1 MKLRTIAILL
11 LIAFVGGTIAA
22 GWAITKYDL
31 FQTDGKNEAIIFD
44 RDAAANINAPAV
56 ASESLKIQAAE
67 TCQNIENQNDT
78 INTQLINERVDSLD
92 DRLSRINV
100 QAQQASGNAD
110 RTESMLIAFSAR
122 RAIDSGSALGYVE
135 NELRLK
141 FGNSNPD
148 DVRIIVNAG
157 NNPVRLATLQNQ
169 LDIASEILLSP
180 SSDASIWDVI
190 KKEFGELFVI
200 RKAGSQPPQPERRLA
215 RIKTSLANRDVK
227 TAILEMEQMPGAEN
241 ARGWISL
248 AKRYLRVQKALD
260 AVEKTAI
267 SIPSN
272 ALPIRPASQASEA
285 ESQETVTQETVP
297 QETVTQES
305 LANENA
311 PTNQDTRANAG
322 RNN

>member
-1 MKLRTIAILL
+1 MNANYEKINPSPNGGIKFRTIILFL
-11 LIAFVGGTIAA
+11 LIAFIGGTVAA

-31 FQTDGKNEAIIFD
+31 FQTNSENEAIVVD
-44 RDAAANINAPAV
+44 RDAIANEQAASNEQAV
-56 ASESLKIQAAE
+56 ASEAANSQSVVSRE
-67 TCQNIENQNDT
+67 NIENQNDT
-78 INTQLINERVDSLD
+78 INDQLINERVDSLD

-148 DVRIIVNAG
+148 DVRAIIDAS

-180 SSDASIWDVI
+180 SSDASTWDI
-190 KKEFGELFVI
+190 IQKEIGELFVI

-215 RIKTSLANRDVK
+215 RIKTALANRDVK

-241 ARGWISL
+241 ARDWIAL
-248 AKRYLRVQKALD
+248 ARRYIRVQQALD

-272 ALPIRPASQASEA
+272 ALPIRPVAQ
-285 ESQETVTQETVP
+285 QPETEQQTQQP
-297 QETVTQES
+297 I
-305 LANENA
+305 ENA
-311 PTNQDTRANAG
+311 PRATGNVL
-322 RNN
+322 N

>member
-1 MKLRTIAILL
+1 MSTQYEKINPAPSGGMKFRTIVILL

-22 GWAITKYDL
+22 GWAITKYDM
-31 FQTDGKNEAIIFD
+31 FQSSSENDAIIVDSDAVSNEA
-44 RDAAANINAPAV
+44 PL
-56 ASESLKIQAAE
+56 ASDLPTNQPSEPR
-67 TCQNIENQNDT
+67 QNVENKNDT
-78 INTQLINERVDSLD
+78 VNDQLINERVDSLD

-148 DVRIIVNAG
+148 DVRAIIDASS
-157 NNPVRLATLQNQ
+157 NPVRLATLENQ
-169 LDIASEILLSP
+169 LDIESEILLSP
-180 SSDASIWDVI
+180 SSDASTWDVV

-227 TAILEMEQMPGAEN
+227 TAILEMEQMPGADN
-241 ARGWISL
+241 ARDWIAL
-248 AKRYLRVQKALD
+248 AKRYLRVQQALD

-272 ALPIRPASQASEA
+272 ALPIRPVSQSPETAL
-285 ESQETVTQETVP
+285 QETQQP
-297 QETVTQES
+297 
-305 LANENA
+305 NENA
-311 PTNQDTRANAG
+311 PTNADADNRPN
-322 RNN
+322 